1 MELYLQCNRLY
12 QSSHAW
18 VHINSSCTLEN
29 MFLPPTCSI
38 LSKATMKLSSTTS
51 ILTLIAGAVSQATSF
66 NITAISA
73 ANNAAR
79 LECWQLAAPPVLG
92 RGAVNFDLG
101 DFDGAFVGIIP
112 PNTTTGT
119 INNAAKVQSVEISH
133 RQSTPQL
140 TPYHRYSLIMS
151 GLAHISTPNS
161 GLPAHLNEAWITG
174 GPHGMLIAA
183 DLKEIAAK
191 GHVTEFPSQER
202 TLIAQFPVAG
212 NKAPAHKI
220 LHVGPCTLTDLA
232 GL

>member
-1 MELYLQCNRLY
+1 M
-12 QSSHAW
+12 
-18 VHINSSCTLEN
+18 
-29 MFLPPTCSI
+29 LP
-38 LSKATMKLSSTTS
+38 
-51 ILTLIAGAVSQATSF
+51 LIAGTISQTTSF

-101 DFDGAFVGIIP
+101 DFDGA
-112 PNTTTGT
+112 TY
-119 INNAAKVQSVEISH
+119 
-133 RQSTPQL
+133 QL

-161 GLPAHLNEAWITG
+161 GLPAHLNDAWITG

-183 DLKEIAAK
+183 DLKEIVAK